1 MRLLRK
7 KIKGWSKNIEAELK
21 RKKKDT
27 IKKLDSLDQ
36 TSEYQ
41 QLSPRERQDRK
52 ELKETLEKI
61 WVMEEIKARQR
72 VREK

>member
-7 KIKGWSKNIEAELK
+7 KIKGWSKNIEAELM

>member
-36 TSEYQ
+36 TPEYQ

>member
-36 TSEYQ
+36 TSE
-41 QLSPRERQDRK
+41 
-52 ELKETLEKI
+52 
-61 WVMEEIKARQR
+61 
-72 VREK
+72 

>member
-7 KIKGWSKNIEAELK
+7 KIKGWSKNIKAELK

-27 IKKLDSLDQ
+27 ITKLDSLDQ
-36 TSEYQ
+36 TSKYQ
-41 QLSPRERQDRK
+41 QLSPQERQDRK

-61 WVMEEIKARQR
+61 WAMEEIKAR
-72 VREK
+72 